1 MKKYKEVLQKSMAKY
16 VRNLRGSLSQ
26 EEMAEALHVS
36 TRAYGDLERGEHFF
50 SGMTLIFLLL
60 FIDGIDQDSQ
70 DDQGKKNDKEI
81 RKFLRMLREAI
92 QELEEKEKSEG

>member
-36 TRAYGDLERGEHFF
+36 TRAYGDLERGEHFL
-50 SGMTLIFLLL
+50 SGMTLVFLIL
-60 FIDGIDQDSQ
+60 FIHKH
-70 DDQGKKNDKEI
+70 DDKKGTEI
-81 RKFLRMLREAI
+81 RHFLKV
-92 QELEEKEKSEG
+92 LEESVQKAEKAAEEESPS